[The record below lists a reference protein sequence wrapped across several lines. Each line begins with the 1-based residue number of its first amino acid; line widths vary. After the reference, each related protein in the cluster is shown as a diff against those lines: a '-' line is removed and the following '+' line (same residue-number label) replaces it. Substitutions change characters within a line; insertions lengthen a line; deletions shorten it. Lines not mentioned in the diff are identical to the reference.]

1 MITEFLIKFTGIR
14 PAHPDGEL
22 AFAVSML
29 RMQASNFG
37 YFIERGT
44 AIWRDPTD
52 KHVLWAKWV
61 MTGTDAFK
69 HLLNKDPR
77 VNEYDTVDNLRQALA
92 REPEVV
98 KLWASDRRSSCRC
111 KKGASS
117 PLTLFCTPISL
128 YPPLLCEA
136 CKEGVLPMYKL
147 PLSPRTAVL
156 LSDWNKLSKAMFLL
170 SELRN
175 INPKDWVEPFIEDQG
190 KPGSSFRNLTSK
202 LKRLVAAETG
212 RKVSAQWR
220 PFHILN
226 P

>member
-14 PAHPDGEL
+14 PAHPDGGL

-29 RMQASNFG
+29 RMQASNYG
-37 YFIERGT
+37 YFIERDT

-69 HLLNKDPR
+69 HLLSKDPR
-77 VNEYDTVDNLRQALA
+77 VNELGEVDDLREMLA
-92 REPEVV
+92 CEPEVV
-98 KLWASDRRSSCRC
+98 KLLASRQGRSCRC
-111 KKGASS
+111 KKGATS

-147 PLSPRTAVL
+147 PLSPRTGAL
-156 LSDWNKLSKAMFLL
+156 LSEWNKLSNAMFLL
-170 SELRN
+170 NELRN
-175 INPKDWVEPFIEDQG
+175 IDPKRWVETFIEDQG
-190 KPGSSFRNLTSK
+190 KPGSSFRNLTRE
-202 LKRLVAAETG
+202 LTTLIAAETG

-220 PFHILN
+220 PFHILH